1 MNACINKKSY
11 EYRSLSERTGLSDL
25 FLEAEII
32 DYADK
37 HYGRWPTPAEI
48 DGSDTTEHA
57 REFLEL
63 RENNTIET
71 SKLTDKFQ
79 VDTVDEAVVLLN
91 TQDTYND
98 LEFDIL
104 PLNKTSIVN
113 ISHRPSKYNNNFE
126 IRYKPDEEVNSKIVL
141 DTAFGKLA
149 TLYGIHFKQ
158 VYLHDLHNDPM
169 FKDVIAVDPNPKAFI
184 LNGQIYIN
192 MNNYSVDSPIHE
204 LSHML
209 IGQLRFAKP
218 DLYMQLISL
227 SEQLPNYEKMARTYL
242 NRSRNDINEEIFV
255 TEYSKF
261 ITGQKSV
268 FDSID
273 PDIAYQVQFQV
284 NRMIDTMLEGSFGI
298 RDLKLQDIG
307 KYSLKQIADLVNSS
321 KMTSVNSFPLED
333 SSIHRKLNNMKS
345 AMLKSG
351 QLKEVCD

>member
-37 HYGRWPTPAEI
+37 HNGRWPTPAEI

-63 RENNTIET
+63 RKNNTTET

-218 DLYMQLISL
+218 ELYMQLISL
-227 SEQLPNYEKMARTYL
+227 SEQLPDYDKLARTYP

-321 KMTSVNSFPLED
+321 KMTSVNSFPLEG

>member
-37 HYGRWPTPAEI
+37 HNGRWPTPAEI

-63 RENNTIET
+63 RENNTTET

-126 IRYKPDEEVNSKIVL
+126 IRYKPDEKVNSKIVL

-158 VYLHDLHNDPM
+158 VYLHDLHNDPI

-218 DLYMQLISL
+218 ELYMQLISL
-227 SEQLPNYEKMARTYL
+227 SEQLPGYKKLARTYP

-345 AMLKSG
+345 EMLKSG

>member
-37 HYGRWPTPAEI
+37 HNGRWPTPAEI

-63 RENNTIET
+63 RKNNTTET
-71 SKLTDKFQ
+71 SKLIDKFQ
-79 VDTVDEAVVLLN
+79 VDTVDEAVILLN

-149 TLYGIHFKQ
+149 TLWYTFQIGI
-158 VYLHDLHNDPM
+158 L
-169 FKDVIAVDPNPKAFI
+169 A
-184 LNGQIYIN
+184 
-192 MNNYSVDSPIHE
+192 
-204 LSHML
+204 
-209 IGQLRFAKP
+209 
-218 DLYMQLISL
+218 
-227 SEQLPNYEKMARTYL
+227 
-242 NRSRNDINEEIFV
+242 
-255 TEYSKF
+255 
-261 ITGQKSV
+261 
-268 FDSID
+268 
-273 PDIAYQVQFQV
+273 
-284 NRMIDTMLEGSFGI
+284 
-298 RDLKLQDIG
+298 
-307 KYSLKQIADLVNSS
+307 
-321 KMTSVNSFPLED
+321 
-333 SSIHRKLNNMKS
+333 
-345 AMLKSG
+345 
-351 QLKEVCD
+351 

>member
-37 HYGRWPTPAEI
+37 HNGRWPTPAEI

-63 RENNTIET
+63 RKNNTTET
-71 SKLTDKFQ
+71 SKLIDKFQ

-218 DLYMQLISL
+218 DLYTQLISL
-227 SEQLPNYEKMARTYL
+227 SEQLPNYEKMARTYP

-273 PDIAYQVQFQV
+273 SDIAYQVQFQV

>member
-37 HYGRWPTPAEI
+37 HNGRWPTPAEI
-48 DGSDTTEHA
+48 DGSDTTEYA

-63 RENNTIET
+63 RENNTTET

-141 DTAFGKLA
+141 DAAFGKLA

-218 DLYMQLISL
+218 ELYMQLISL
-227 SEQLPNYEKMARTYL
+227 SEQLPNYQKMARTYL

>member
-11 EYRSLSERTGLSDL
+11 EYRSLSDRTGLSDL
-25 FLEAEII
+25 FLDAEKI

-37 HYGRWPTPAEI
+37 HNGRWPTPAEI

-63 RENNTIET
+63 RKNNTTET

-227 SEQLPNYEKMARTYL
+227 SEQLPNYEKMARTYP

-284 NRMIDTMLEGSFGI
+284 NRMIDTILDGSFGI

-333 SSIHRKLNNMKS
+333 SSIHRKLNNMKL

>member
-11 EYRSLSERTGLSDL
+11 EYRSLQERTGLSDL

-32 DYADK
+32 DYADN
-37 HYGRWPTPAEI
+37 HNGRWPTPAEI

-63 RENNTIET
+63 RKNNTTET

-113 ISHRPSKYNNNFE
+113 ISHRSTIYNNNFE

-158 VYLHDLHNDPM
+158 VYLRDLHNDPM
-169 FKDVIAVDPNPKAFI
+169 FKDVISVDPNPKAFI

-209 IGQLRFAKP
+209 IGQLRFTKP
-218 DLYMQLISL
+218 ELYMQLISL
-227 SEQLPNYEKMARTYL
+227 SEQLPNYGKMMRAYP

-284 NRMIDTMLEGSFGI
+284 NRMIDTILEGSLGI

-307 KYSLKQIADLVNSS
+307 RLSLKQIADLVNSS

-345 AMLKSG
+345 KMLKSG
-351 QLKEVCD
+351 QLKEVCE

>member
-37 HYGRWPTPAEI
+37 HNGRWPTPAEI

-57 REFLEL
+57 REFLDL

-158 VYLHDLHNDPM
+158 VYLYDLHNDPM

-227 SEQLPNYEKMARTYL
+227 SEQRPNYEKMARTYL

>member
-37 HYGRWPTPAEI
+37 HNGRWPTPAEI

-63 RENNTIET
+63 RENNTTET

-141 DTAFGKLA
+141 DMAFGKLA

-218 DLYMQLISL
+218 ELYMQLISL
-227 SEQLPNYEKMARTYL
+227 SEQLPDYEKLARTYP

-298 RDLKLQDIG
+298 RDFKLQDIG

-345 AMLKSG
+345 EMLKSG

>member
-37 HYGRWPTPAEI
+37 HNGRWPTPAEI

-63 RENNTIET
+63 RKNNTTET

-126 IRYKPDEEVNSKIVL
+126 IRYKPDEEVNSKIIL

-227 SEQLPNYEKMARTYL
+227 SEQLPNYEKMARTYP

-273 PDIAYQVQFQV
+273 SDIAYQVQFQV
-284 NRMIDTMLEGSFGI
+284 NRMIDTMLEGSLGI

-321 KMTSVNSFPLED
+321 KMTSMNSFPLED

>member
-37 HYGRWPTPAEI
+37 HNGRWPTPAEI

-71 SKLTDKFQ
+71 FKLTDKFQ
-79 VDTVDEAVVLLN
+79 VDTVDEAIVLLN

-218 DLYMQLISL
+218 ELYMQLISL
-227 SEQLPNYEKMARTYL
+227 SEQLPNYQKMARTYL

>member
-37 HYGRWPTPAEI
+37 HNGRWPTPAEI

-63 RENNTIET
+63 RENNTTET

-169 FKDVIAVDPNPKAFI
+169 FKDVIAIDPNPKAFI

-218 DLYMQLISL
+218 ELYMQLISL
-227 SEQLPNYEKMARTYL
+227 SEQLPNYEKMARTYP

-261 ITGQKSV
+261 ITGQKSI

-345 AMLKSG
+345 EMLKSG

>member
-37 HYGRWPTPAEI
+37 HNGRWPTPAEI

-63 RENNTIET
+63 RENNTTET

-98 LEFDIL
+98 LEFDML

-227 SEQLPNYEKMARTYL
+227 SEQLPGYEKLARTYP

-298 RDLKLQDIG
+298 RDLKLQDVG
-307 KYSLKQIADLVNSS
+307 KYSLTQIADLVNSS

-345 AMLKSG
+345 EMLKSG

>member
-32 DYADK
+32 DYTDK
-37 HYGRWPTPAEI
+37 HNGRWPTPAEI

-63 RENNTIET
+63 RKNNTTET

-218 DLYMQLISL
+218 ELYMQLISL
-227 SEQLPNYEKMARTYL
+227 SEQLPNYQKMARTYL

-345 AMLKSG
+345 AMLKSEH
-351 QLKEVCD
+351 LKEVCD

>member
-37 HYGRWPTPAEI
+37 HNGRWPTPAEI

-63 RENNTIET
+63 QKNNTIET

-218 DLYMQLISL
+218 ELYMQLISL
-227 SEQLPNYEKMARTYL
+227 SEQLPGYDKLARTYP

>member
-37 HYGRWPTPAEI
+37 HNGRWPTPAEI

-63 RENNTIET
+63 RKNNTTET
-71 SKLTDKFQ
+71 SKLIDKFQ

-209 IGQLRFAKP
+209 IGQLRFEKP

-227 SEQLPNYEKMARTYL
+227 SEQLPNYEKMARTYP

-273 PDIAYQVQFQV
+273 SDIAYQVQFQV

>member
-1 MNACINKKSY
+1 MNACIINNSY

-37 HYGRWPTPAEI
+37 HNGRWPTPAEI

-57 REFLEL
+57 REILEL
-63 RENNTIET
+63 RKNNTTET

-79 VDTVDEAVVLLN
+79 VDTVDDAVLLLN

-158 VYLHDLHNDPM
+158 IYLHDLHKDPM

-227 SEQLPNYEKMARTYL
+227 SEQLPNYEKMARTYP

-284 NRMIDTMLEGSFGI
+284 NRMIDTILDGSFGI

>member
-37 HYGRWPTPAEI
+37 HNGRWPTPAEI

-218 DLYMQLISL
+218 ELYMQLISL
-227 SEQLPNYEKMARTYL
+227 SEQLPNYQKMARTYL

-284 NRMIDTMLEGSFGI
+284 NRMIDTILEGSFGI

>member
-37 HYGRWPTPAEI
+37 HNGRWPTPAEI

-218 DLYMQLISL
+218 ELYMQLISL
-227 SEQLPNYEKMARTYL
+227 SEQLPGYAKLARTYP

-261 ITGQKSV
+261 ITGQKSI

-298 RDLKLQDIG
+298 RDLKIQDIG

-345 AMLKSG
+345 EMLKSG

>member
-37 HYGRWPTPAEI
+37 HNGRWPTPAEI

-63 RENNTIET
+63 RKNNTTET

-79 VDTVDEAVVLLN
+79 VDTVDEAAVLLN

-218 DLYMQLISL
+218 ELYMQLISL
-227 SEQLPNYEKMARTYL
+227 SEQLPNYQKMARTYL

-298 RDLKLQDIG
+298 RDLKLQNIG

>member
-37 HYGRWPTPAEI
+37 HNGRWPTPAEI

-63 RENNTIET
+63 RKNNTTET

-126 IRYKPDEEVNSKIVL
+126 IRYKPDEEVNSKIIL

-227 SEQLPNYEKMARTYL
+227 SEQLPNYEKMARTYP

-273 PDIAYQVQFQV
+273 SDIAYQVQFQV
-284 NRMIDTMLEGSFGI
+284 NRMIDTILEGSLGI

>member
-37 HYGRWPTPAEI
+37 HNGRWPTPAEI

-63 RENNTIET
+63 RKNNTTET
-71 SKLTDKFQ
+71 SKLIDKFQ

-158 VYLHDLHNDPM
+158 VYLYDLHNDPM

-218 DLYMQLISL
+218 ELYMQLISL
-227 SEQLPNYEKMARTYL
+227 SEQLPDYEKLARTYP

-261 ITGQKSV
+261 ITGQKSI

-284 NRMIDTMLEGSFGI
+284 NKMIDTMLEGSFGI

>member
-37 HYGRWPTPAEI
+37 HNGRWPTPAEI

-218 DLYMQLISL
+218 ELYMQLISL
-227 SEQLPNYEKMARTYL
+227 SEQLPNYQKMARTYL

>member
-37 HYGRWPTPAEI
+37 HNGRWPTPAEI

-63 RENNTIET
+63 QKNNTIET

-126 IRYKPDEEVNSKIVL
+126 IRYKPDEEVNSKIAL

-149 TLYGIHFKQ
+149 TLYDIHFKQ

-218 DLYMQLISL
+218 ELYMQLISL
-227 SEQLPNYEKMARTYL
+227 SEQLPNYQKMARTYL

>member
-37 HYGRWPTPAEI
+37 HNGRWPTPAEI

-71 SKLTDKFQ
+71 FKLTDKFQ

-169 FKDVIAVDPNPKAFI
+169 FKDIIAVDPNPKAFI

-218 DLYMQLISL
+218 ELYMQLISL
-227 SEQLPNYEKMARTYL
+227 SEQLPNYQKMARTYL

>member
-37 HYGRWPTPAEI
+37 HNGRWPTPAEI

-63 RENNTIET
+63 RKNNTTET

-79 VDTVDEAVVLLN
+79 VDTVDEAVILLN

-113 ISHRPSKYNNNFE
+113 ISHRPSNYNNNFE

-218 DLYMQLISL
+218 ELYMQLISL
-227 SEQLPNYEKMARTYL
+227 SEQLPNYQKMARTYL

>member
-37 HYGRWPTPAEI
+37 HNGRWPTPAEI

-63 RENNTIET
+63 RENNTTET

-79 VDTVDEAVVLLN
+79 VDTVDEAIVLLN

-218 DLYMQLISL
+218 ELYMQLISL
-227 SEQLPNYEKMARTYL
+227 SEQLPNYQKMARTYL

-298 RDLKLQDIG
+298 RDLKLQNIG

>member
-37 HYGRWPTPAEI
+37 HNGRWPTPAEI

-63 RENNTIET
+63 RENNTTET
-71 SKLTDKFQ
+71 SKLIDKFQ

-218 DLYMQLISL
+218 ELYMQLISL
-227 SEQLPNYEKMARTYL
+227 SEQLPNYQKMARTYL

>member
-37 HYGRWPTPAEI
+37 HNGRWPTPTEI

-63 RENNTIET
+63 RENNTTET

-204 LSHML
+204 LSHIL

-227 SEQLPNYEKMARTYL
+227 SEQLPNYEKMARTYP

-273 PDIAYQVQFQV
+273 PDITYQVQFQV

-345 AMLKSG
+345 VMLKSG

>member
-37 HYGRWPTPAEI
+37 HNGRWPTPAEI

-57 REFLEL
+57 RKFLEL

-218 DLYMQLISL
+218 ELYMQLISL
-227 SEQLPNYEKMARTYL
+227 SEQLPNYQKMARTYL

>member
-37 HYGRWPTPAEI
+37 HNGRWPTPAEI

-218 DLYMQLISL
+218 ELYMQLISL
-227 SEQLPNYEKMARTYL
+227 SEQLPNYQKMARTYL

-284 NRMIDTMLEGSFGI
+284 NRMIDTILEGSFGI

-333 SSIHRKLNNMKS
+333 SFIHRKLNNMKS
-345 AMLKSG
+345 VMLKSG

>member
-37 HYGRWPTPAEI
+37 HNGRWPTPAEI

-169 FKDVIAVDPNPKAFI
+169 FKDVIAIDPNPKAFI

-218 DLYMQLISL
+218 ELYMQLISL
-227 SEQLPNYEKMARTYL
+227 SEQLPGYAKLARTYP

-261 ITGQKSV
+261 ITGQKSI

-298 RDLKLQDIG
+298 RDLKIQDIG

-345 AMLKSG
+345 EMLKSG

>member
-37 HYGRWPTPAEI
+37 HNGRWPTPAEI

-158 VYLHDLHNDPM
+158 IYLHDLHNNPM

-218 DLYMQLISL
+218 ELYMQLISL
-227 SEQLPNYEKMARTYL
+227 SEQLPNYQKMARTYL

-284 NRMIDTMLEGSFGI
+284 NRMIDTILEGSFGI

>member
-37 HYGRWPTPAEI
+37 HNGRWPTPAEI

-79 VDTVDEAVVLLN
+79 VDTVGEAVVLLN

-141 DTAFGKLA
+141 DTAFSKLA

-218 DLYMQLISL
+218 ELYMQLISL
-227 SEQLPNYEKMARTYL
+227 SEQLPNYQKMARTYL

>member
-37 HYGRWPTPAEI
+37 HNGRWPTPAEI

-71 SKLTDKFQ
+71 FKLTDKFQ

-218 DLYMQLISL
+218 ELYMQLISL
-227 SEQLPNYEKMARTYL
+227 SEQLPNYQKMARTYL